1 MKGNDN
7 VIELE
12 KVKEENEKKR
22 INELVKHFVEKTLDE
37 FLKTLPD
44 QYSKGFERDIS
55 IASCAFTT
63 GYLQGKEDAKK
74 ENK

>member
-1 MKGNDN
+1 MKENDN

-22 INELVKHFVEKTLDE
+22 INKLVEGFILEKLDD
-37 FLKTLPD
+37 FLKSLPD
-44 QYSKGFERDIS
+44 TYNDLERNVAITS
-55 IASCAFTT
+55 YAFTA
-63 GYLQGKEDAKK
+63 GYLYGKEDAKK